1 MLMQELLHDLSA
13 RQDQLIRDLLT
24 WCAIESPSNDAAAT
38 TGMAQAAAAHLADRG
53 AQVEIIPG
61 QVNGSMVRAVWPGS
75 GQKPVL
81 LLAHHD
87 TVHPI
92 GSLQRNPP
100 RVENGRV
107 YGPGAYDMKAGT
119 LLAAAAIQA
128 IQHLG
133 RTLPRPVILLSTADE
148 ELASADSRPL
158 IESLAREAEAVLVLE
173 PASYGGELK
182 TARKGV
188 GTFTVTA
195 LGRASHAGAAH
206 ELGINAIVE
215 LAHQIQTLAALT
227 DYARGVTVSVGLIQG
242 GTAVNTVPAAAEM
255 QVDVRVQ
262 RLADAAWIEQQVYA
276 LRPHLPNASLRISG
290 GVERPPMERLPGT
303 VRLFELARRLGQEIG
318 LDLAERAVGGAS
330 DGNLTAA
337 LGIPTLDGLG
347 ACGDGAHTDDEY
359 VTVEQLAPRAAV
371 LAGMLLNL

>member
-1 MLMQELLHDLSA
+1 MQQLLNWLSA
-13 RQDQLIRDLLT
+13 SQDQLVRDLLA

-38 TGMAQAAAAHLADRG
+38 TRMAQAVAAHLAARG

-61 QVNGSMVRAVWPGS
+61 PVNGGIVRATWAGNA
-75 GQKPVL
+75 QKPIL

-92 GSLQRNPP
+92 GSLRRNPP
-100 RVENGRV
+100 RVEDGRV
-107 YGPGAYDMKAGT
+107 YGPGAYDMKGGT
-119 LLAAAAIQA
+119 LLAAAAIAA
-128 IQHLG
+128 IRSLG
-133 RTLPRPVILLSTADE
+133 RPLPRPVILLSTADE
-148 ELASADSRPL
+148 ELSSTDSRPL
-158 IESLAREAEAVLVLE
+158 IEALARESEAVLVLE

-188 GTFTVTA
+188 GTFTITA

-215 LAHQIQTLAALT
+215 LAHQIGTLTALT

-262 RLADAAWIEQQVYA
+262 RLEDAAWVTQQVYA
-276 LRPHLPNASLRISG
+276 LRPHLAGASLHISG

-318 LDLAERAVGGAS
+318 LDLLERAVGGAS
-330 DGNLTAA
+330 DGNFTAA

-347 ACGDGAHTDDEY
+347 VCGDGAHTDDEY
-359 VTVEQLAPRAAV
+359 VTVAQLAPRAAV
-371 LAGMLLNL
+371 LAGILLNL

>member
-1 MLMQELLHDLSA
+1 MQQLLNWLSA
-13 RQDQLIRDLLT
+13 SQDQLVRDLLA

-38 TGMAQAAAAHLADRG
+38 TRMAQAVAAHLAARG

-61 QVNGSMVRAVWPGS
+61 QVNGGMVRATWAGS
-75 GQKPVL
+75 AQKPIL

-92 GSLQRNPP
+92 GSLRRNPP
-100 RVENGRV
+100 RVEDGRV
-107 YGPGAYDMKAGT
+107 YGPGAYDMKGGT
-119 LLAAAAIQA
+119 LLAAAAIAA
-128 IQHLG
+128 IRSLG
-133 RTLPRPVILLSTADE
+133 RPLPRPVILLSTADE
-148 ELASADSRPL
+148 ELSSTDSRPL
-158 IESLAREAEAVLVLE
+158 IEALARESEAVLVLE

-188 GTFTVTA
+188 GTFTITA

-215 LAHQIQTLAALT
+215 LAHQIGTLTALT

-262 RLADAAWIEQQVYA
+262 RLEDAAWVTQQVYA
-276 LRPHLPNASLRISG
+276 LRPHLAGASLHISG

-318 LDLAERAVGGAS
+318 LDLLERAVGGAS
-330 DGNLTAA
+330 DGNFTAA

-347 ACGDGAHTDDEY
+347 VCGDGAHTDDEY
-359 VTVEQLAPRAAV
+359 VTVAQLAPRAAV
-371 LAGMLLNL
+371 LAGILLNL